1 MLEVTLPPAIIGVP
15 YKECVEVTGSLPI
28 SVVKHNLGSEGSI
41 EMFGNLMCVTIP
53 SPKASIDLA
62 VELRGA
68 CTTCKNVVVTSTIT
82 ASAASGGC
90 ACTPVGFEW
99 QDLSKIGIVD
109 VFDDE
114 AIPQIQIGSEVN
126 IAVLVTGS
134 MPFEV
139 CGGSAAKCLTI
150 KLEGN
155 IVTIKGIYEAEGP
168 IMFSLK
174 NSCSCDCAV
183 WDYRAGGEV
192 GKANFYLGHGMYA
205 FGEFHRPAD
214 ATKAISLNCTSNAC
228 GNEKLYVYP
237 TQKANTI
244 KMEDC
249 DGNIIGWAPTR

>member
-1 MLEVTLPPAIIGVP
+1 MLEVTLPSAIIGVP

-155 IVTIKGIYEAEGP
+155 IVTIKGTYEAEGP

-205 FGEFHRPAD
+205 FGEFHKPAD

>member
-68 CTTCKNVVVTSTIT
+68 CTTCKNVVVSSTIT

-90 ACTPVGFEW
+90 ACTPVGFDW
-99 QDLSKIGIVD
+99 QELPEISVG
-109 VFDDE
+109 DD
-114 AIPQIQIGSEVN
+114 VN
-126 IAVLVTGS
+126 IAVLVTGTL
-134 MPFEV
+134 PFEV

-150 KLEGN
+150 KLDGN
-155 IVTIKGIYEAEGP
+155 IVTIKGTYEAEGP

-183 WDYRAGGEV
+183 WDYKAGGEV
-192 GKANFYLGHGMYA
+192 GKPNFYLGHGMYA

-214 ATKAISLNCTSNAC
+214 ATKEISLNCTTNGC

-237 TQKANTI
+237 TQKPNT
-244 KMEDC
+244 KRMDDC
-249 DGNIIGWAPTR
+249 EGNLIGWAPTR